1 MKRLIFATGNQNKM
15 REIREILA
23 DLPVEILSMKEA
35 CFCSAEGKQIESKD
49 SYGKETDFYCCT
61 RDLKTEDT
69 NGPDLQQS

>member
-35 CFCSAEGKQIESKD
+35 GSK
-49 SYGKETDFYCCT
+49 
-61 RDLKTEDT
+61 RILWKTEKPLRKMPSSRQKRSW
-69 NGPDLQQS
+69 N